1 MTVTTAHVDET
12 VNAYLETRPDQR
24 QHLTPLL
31 ELLATGAELTG
42 RQIFGH
48 VTVSGVCFRSDGK
61 IAQIQHKQLGLAL
74 QPGGHLEDIDET
86 LIGGAVREFCEE
98 TGIKRH
104 DVRVVG
110 EVPIHIA
117 VLWVPGLDVGGA
129 EHWHF
134 DLRFHLETDAEFG
147 ELPDD
152 EVEGAFWADPVEL
165 VDPSLRQTVA
175 LMIGTSS

>member
-1 MTVTTAHVDET
+1 MTVTTAHVNET
-12 VNAYLETRPDQR
+12 VTAYLEARPDQR
-24 QHLTPLL
+24 EHLAPLL

-61 IAQIQHKQLGLAL
+61 IAQILHKALGLKL
-74 QPGGHLEDIDET
+74 QPGGHLEDFDET
-86 LIGGAVREFCEE
+86 LIDGAVREFCEE
-98 TGIKRH
+98 TGINRD
-104 DVRVVG
+104 DVRVVS

-117 VLWVPGLDVGGA
+117 VLWVPGLDAGEV

-134 DLRFHLETDAEFG
+134 DLRYHLETDAEFG

-152 EVEGAFWADPVEL
+152 EVGGAFWADPVEL
-165 VDPSLRQTVA
+165 VDASLRQTVA
-175 LMIGTSS
+175 MMTGASS